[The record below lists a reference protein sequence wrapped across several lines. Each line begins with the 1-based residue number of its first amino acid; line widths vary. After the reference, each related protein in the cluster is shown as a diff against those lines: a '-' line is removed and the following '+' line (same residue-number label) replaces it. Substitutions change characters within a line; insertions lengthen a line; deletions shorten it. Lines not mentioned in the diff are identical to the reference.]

1 MDDCLTVLN
10 NVYACLLK
18 SDQNVALVHQ
28 TLYVLMSKLG
38 HCQNML
44 LYSDI
49 ALLVIGELL
58 GPSASWCKRLIT
70 GQHATWLLLTHKLVC
85 FRDIENPCCRH
96 FAGYVHARRQRSF
109 PCIAL
114 P

>member
-44 LYSDI
+44 L
-49 ALLVIGELL
+49 
-58 GPSASWCKRLIT
+58 
-70 GQHATWLLLTHKLVC
+70 
-85 FRDIENPCCRH
+85 
-96 FAGYVHARRQRSF
+96 
-109 PCIAL
+109 
-114 P
+114 